1 MQTTK
6 ALLKKRFKE
15 LFPQYRL
22 LAIQLNG
29 FSHSVFYDEGSKH
42 SPVETMEYSV
52 YVPSGAKLSELFNG
66 FFNYAYQGNPKE
78 YVYVLPTE
86 R

>member
-6 ALLKKRFKE
+6 EYFKKKFKE
-15 LFPQYRL
+15 LFPEYRL

-29 FSHSVFYDEGSKH
+29 FSHTVFYDEGSRY
-42 SPVETMEYSV
+42 SPIETMNYSS

-66 FFNYAYQGNPKE
+66 FFHNAYQGNPKE
-78 YVYVLPTE
+78 YVYVLPEE